1 MGRAA
6 TYCKKKS
13 DCGPCLAQS
22 DMVSQKATA
31 HELRGI
37 ELSQSSDGHWLPEPQ
52 RLRDPHSG
60 YSGDARVR
68 DVEAIASTSVVFAL
82 EDHTVKPRLA
92 LLKAFKHTLSRGNN
106 VCV

>member
-13 DCGPCLAQS
+13 NCGPCLAQS

-37 ELSQSSDGHWLPEPQ
+37 ELSQSCNCNWLPE
-52 RLRDPHSG
+52 S
-60 YSGDARVR
+60 
-68 DVEAIASTSVVFAL
+68 
-82 EDHTVKPRLA
+82 
-92 LLKAFKHTLSRGNN
+92 
-106 VCV
+106 